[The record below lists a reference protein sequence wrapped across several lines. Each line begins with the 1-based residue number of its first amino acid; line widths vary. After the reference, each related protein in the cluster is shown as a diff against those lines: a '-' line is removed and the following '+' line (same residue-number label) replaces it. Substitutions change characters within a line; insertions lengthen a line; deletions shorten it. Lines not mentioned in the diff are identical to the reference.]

1 MDDWERLAI
10 AGAVVAVAAL
20 LARIVDHRMS
30 RRTLDPA
37 AATRYRVLRR
47 TISTVIVAVGVL
59 SALLTVPAV
68 RAVAGGVLASTA
80 ILGLIIGLAAQK
92 TLSNFVA
99 GILIAVSQPV
109 RLGDLI
115 TIDGQSGR
123 VEEIGLTYT
132 FIRLGDGA
140 RLVVP
145 NDTLASDT
153 IRNSTIR
160 SVDTVAEIKVQVPL
174 AQDVATAVDALR
186 EETAEYD
193 GAQVVLSGL
202 DGNATL
208 TVRVPS
214 PRGGA
219 EKLEH
224 ELRLRAH
231 RRLRAA
237 GVFG

>member
-1 MDDWERLAI
+1 MDWHRIAI
-10 AGAVVAVAAL
+10 AAVVVLVAAL
-20 LARIVDHRMS
+20 IARVVDLRMA
-30 RRTLDPA
+30 RRTLDPVV
-37 AATRYRVLRR
+37 ATRYRVLRR
-47 TISTVIVAVGVL
+47 TVTTVIVAVGIL
-59 SALLTVPAV
+59 SALLTIPSV
-68 RAVAGGVLASTA
+68 RAVAGGLLASTA
-80 ILGLIIGLAAQK
+80 ILGLILGLAAQK

-99 GILIAVSQPV
+99 GILIAVAQPF

-115 TIDGQSGR
+115 TVDNQSGR

-132 FIRLGDGA
+132 FIRLADGA

-160 SVDTVAEIKVQVPL
+160 SVNTVAEIKIQVPL
-174 AQDVATAVDALR
+174 AQDVAAAVDALR
-186 EETAEYD
+186 EEITQYD

-202 DGNATL
+202 EGNATL

-214 PRGGA
+214 PHGNA
-219 EKLEH
+219 EELEH

-231 RRLRAA
+231 KRLRNE
-237 GVFG
+237 GVLG

>member
-1 MDDWERLAI
+1 MDWDRIAI
-10 AGAVVAVAAL
+10 AGAVILVAAVI
-20 LARIVDHRMS
+20 ARIVDLKMA
-30 RRTLDPA
+30 RRTLDPVV
-37 AATRYRVLRR
+37 ATRYRVLRR
-47 TISTVIVAVGVL
+47 TVTTVIVSVGIL
-59 SALLTVPAV
+59 SALLTIPAV

-80 ILGLIIGLAAQK
+80 ILGLILGLAAQK

-99 GILIAVSQPV
+99 GILIAVAQPF

-115 TIDGQSGR
+115 TVDNQSGR

-132 FIRLGDGA
+132 FIRLADGA

-160 SVDTVAEIKVQVPL
+160 SVNTVAEIKIQVPL
-174 AQDVATAVDALR
+174 AQDVAAAVDALR
-186 EETAEYD
+186 EETAQYD

-202 DGNATL
+202 EGNATL

-214 PRGGA
+214 PHGNA
-219 EKLEH
+219 EELEH

-231 RRLRAA
+231 KRLREE
-237 GVFG
+237 GVLG

>member
-1 MDDWERLAI
+1 VDWERIAI
-10 AGAVVAVAAL
+10 AGGVVALAAL
-20 LARIVDHRMS
+20 AARIVDHRLG
-30 RRTLDPA
+30 RRPLEPA

-92 TLSNFVA
+92 TLSNFIA

-145 NDTLASDT
+145 NDALASDT

-202 DGNATL
+202 EGNATL
-208 TVRVPS
+208 TVRVPA
-214 PRGGA
+214 PHGGA
-219 EKLEH
+219 EQLEH

>member
-1 MDDWERLAI
+1 MDWERIAI
-10 AGAVVAVAAL
+10 AGAVVVVAAL
-20 LARIVDHRMS
+20 AARIVDSRMS
-30 RRTLDPA
+30 RRSLDPS

-115 TIDGQSGR
+115 TIEGQSGR

-132 FIRLGDGA
+132 FIRLADGA

>member
-1 MDDWERLAI
+1 MDWERIAI
-10 AGAVVAVAAL
+10 AAGVVVFAAL
-20 LARIVDHRMS
+20 LARLVDYRMS
-30 RRTLDPA
+30 RRSLDPS

-47 TISTVIVAVGVL
+47 TISTAIVVVGVL

-68 RAVAGGVLASTA
+68 GAIAGAVLASTA

-132 FIRLGDGA
+132 FIRLADGA

-174 AQDVATAVDALR
+174 AQDVAAAVDALR

-219 EKLEH
+219 EKLEQ

>member
-1 MDDWERLAI
+1 VNWERIGTAI
-10 AGAVVAVAAL
+10 AVVAVAAIA
-20 LARIVDHRMS
+20 ARIVDRRLA

-47 TISTVIVAVGVL
+47 TISTVIVAVGIL

-80 ILGLIIGLAAQK
+80 ILGLVLGLAAQK

-99 GILIAVSQPV
+99 GILIAIAQPL
-109 RLGDLI
+109 RLGDLV
-115 TIDGQSGR
+115 TVGDQTGR

-132 FIRLGDGA
+132 FIRLSDGA
-140 RLVVP
+140 RLVIP
-145 NDTLASDT
+145 NDKLASDT

-174 AQDVATAVDALR
+174 AQDVAAAVDALR
-186 EETAEYD
+186 EETAGYD
-193 GAQVVLSGL
+193 GAQVVLTGL
-202 DGNATL
+202 EGNATL
-208 TVRVPS
+208 TVRVPA
-214 PRGGA
+214 PRAGA
-219 EKLEH
+219 ESLEH

-231 RRLRAA
+231 RRLRAE
-237 GVFG
+237 GVLA

>member
-1 MDDWERLAI
+1 
-10 AGAVVAVAAL
+10 
-20 LARIVDHRMS
+20 
-30 RRTLDPA
+30 
-37 AATRYRVLRR
+37 
-47 TISTVIVAVGVL
+47 
-59 SALLTVPAV
+59 
-68 RAVAGGVLASTA
+68 
-80 ILGLIIGLAAQK
+80 
-92 TLSNFVA
+92 
-99 GILIAVSQPV
+99 
-109 RLGDLI
+109 
-115 TIDGQSGR
+115 
-123 VEEIGLTYT
+123 
-132 FIRLGDGA
+132 
-140 RLVVP
+140 VVP

-202 DGNATL
+202 DGSATL

-219 EKLEH
+219 ETLEH